1 MEKTDVS
8 INEIKTNFHPLTAE
22 EQFLMYMRLRD
33 CESFYC
39 DEMVKANKPTEKEK
53 YSHILET
60 VRYFTTFMTGGNEI
74 ADNLREFNINKARK
88 DMDERTSYTLV
99 EKK

>member
-8 INEIKTNFHPLTAE
+8 INEIKPNFHPLTAE

-33 CESFYC
+33 FESFYY
-39 DEMVKANKPTEKEK
+39 DKMVKANKPTDKEK
-53 YSHILET
+53 YSHIMET
-60 VRYFTTFMTGGNEI
+60 VRYFTTFMTGGNEF
-74 ADNLREFNINKARK
+74 ADSLREFNINNARK
-88 DMDERTSYTLV
+88 DMEERTSYTLV